1 MDTVTRI
8 ILCVF
13 ILGGIIALLFM
24 NRSKGANYDERQLLY
39 RGRAVSLAFGT
50 LITFLGIVLLLN
62 TQDLPWLDVPMFV
75 IIGIILSLTVFI
87 VYSILHDAYFS
98 TITKKGS
105 GGIFFFIIAF
115 LNFFNGIR
123 HVFSNTAEDIYDIV
137 LPVVIGT
144 MLLAAL
150 FLNEKI
156 TGIKLLGVCLG
167 IAGAALLVLVKWQT
181 EAGSNDLLGIF
192 FALMS
197 LLTWVIYLIIT
208 SKVSAKYSAVTQ
220 MKWTFLVSTIAVL
233 PFAWNEFGQTKL
245 FSGGYGFS
253 EGLMGIGGMAFIVI
267 FATVMGYFMI
277 PYAMKYLR
285 ATTVS
290 IYTNLQPIVASLIAI
305 AIGQDILTWDKPV
318 AAVLVLVGAYLV
330 TQKQE

>member
-1 MDTVTRI
+1 MDKKVNGHAAVILANVIFGLGVPVTKYLLEDWVTPMVYMVLRCI
-8 ILCVF
+8 GAALIFWLIAAFLPKEKVEKKDL
-13 ILGGIIALLFM
+13 IVIMLGGLT
-24 NRSKGANYDERQLLY
+24 G
-39 RGRAVSLAFGT
+39 
-50 LITFLGIVLLLN
+50 
-62 TQDLPWLDVPMFV
+62 FV
-75 IIGIILSLTVFI
+75 ISQTLTAWALNYTSPVYYSL
-87 VYSILHDAYFS
+87 
-98 TITKKGS
+98 
-105 GGIFFFIIAF
+105 IAT
-115 LNFFNGIR
+115 L
-123 HVFSNTAEDIYDIV
+123 V
-137 LPVVIGT
+137 PIGT

-150 FLNEKI
+150 FLKESI
-156 TGIKLLGVCLG
+156 TGVKLMGVCLG

-192 FALMS
+192 FALLS

-208 SKVSAKYSAVTQ
+208 SKVSQKYTAVTQ

-245 FSGGYGFS
+245 FSGDYGFT
-253 EGLMGIGGMAFIVI
+253 EGMMGVGGMAFIVV

-305 AIGQDILTWDKPV
+305 AIGQDIFTWDKPV

-330 TQKQE
+330 TQKGQG

>member
-1 MDTVTRI
+1 MDKKVNGHAAVILANVIFGLGVPVTKYLLEDWVTPMVYMALRCI
-8 ILCVF
+8 GAALIFWLIAAFLPKEKVEKKDL
-13 ILGGIIALLFM
+13 IVIMLGGLT
-24 NRSKGANYDERQLLY
+24 G
-39 RGRAVSLAFGT
+39 
-50 LITFLGIVLLLN
+50 
-62 TQDLPWLDVPMFV
+62 FV
-75 IIGIILSLTVFI
+75 ISQTLTAWALNYTSPVYYSL
-87 VYSILHDAYFS
+87 
-98 TITKKGS
+98 
-105 GGIFFFIIAF
+105 IAT
-115 LNFFNGIR
+115 L
-123 HVFSNTAEDIYDIV
+123 V
-137 LPVVIGT
+137 PIGT

-150 FLNEKI
+150 FLKESI
-156 TGIKLLGVCLG
+156 TGVKLLGVCLG

-192 FALMS
+192 FALLS

-208 SKVSAKYSAVTQ
+208 SKVSQKYTAVTQ

-245 FSGGYGFS
+245 FSGDYGFT
-253 EGLMGIGGMAFIVI
+253 EGMMGVGGMAFIVV

-305 AIGQDILTWDKPV
+305 AIGQDIFTWDKPV

-330 TQKQE
+330 TQKGQG

>member
-1 MDTVTRI
+1 MDKKVNGHAAVILANVIFGLGVPVTKYLLEDWVTPMVYMALRCI
-8 ILCVF
+8 GAALIFWLIAAFLPKEKVEKKDL
-13 ILGGIIALLFM
+13 IVIMLGGLT
-24 NRSKGANYDERQLLY
+24 G
-39 RGRAVSLAFGT
+39 
-50 LITFLGIVLLLN
+50 
-62 TQDLPWLDVPMFV
+62 FV
-75 IIGIILSLTVFI
+75 ISQTLTAWALNYTSPVYYSL
-87 VYSILHDAYFS
+87 
-98 TITKKGS
+98 
-105 GGIFFFIIAF
+105 IAT
-115 LNFFNGIR
+115 L
-123 HVFSNTAEDIYDIV
+123 V
-137 LPVVIGT
+137 PIGT

-150 FLNEKI
+150 FLKESI
-156 TGIKLLGVCLG
+156 TGVKLMGVCLG

-192 FALMS
+192 FALLS

-208 SKVSAKYSAVTQ
+208 SKVSQKYTAVTQ

-245 FSGGYGFS
+245 FSGDYGFT
-253 EGLMGIGGMAFIVI
+253 EGMMGVGGMAFIVV

-305 AIGQDILTWDKPV
+305 AIGQDIFTWDKPV

-330 TQKQE
+330 TQKGQG

>member
-1 MDTVTRI
+1 MDKKVNGHAAVILANVIFGLGVPVTKYLLEDWVTPMVYMALRCI
-8 ILCVF
+8 
-13 ILGGIIALLFM
+13 GAALLFWLI
-24 NRSKGANYDERQLLY
+24 A
-39 RGRAVSLAFGT
+39 AFLPKEKVEKKD
-50 LITFLGIVLLLN
+50 LIVIMLGGL
-62 TQDLPWLDVPMFV
+62 TGFV
-75 IIGIILSLTVFI
+75 ISQTLTAWALNYTSPVYYSL
-87 VYSILHDAYFS
+87 
-98 TITKKGS
+98 
-105 GGIFFFIIAF
+105 IAT
-115 LNFFNGIR
+115 L
-123 HVFSNTAEDIYDIV
+123 V
-137 LPVVIGT
+137 PIGT

-150 FLNEKI
+150 FLKESI
-156 TGIKLLGVCLG
+156 TGVKLMGVCLG

-192 FALMS
+192 FALLS

-208 SKVSAKYSAVTQ
+208 SKVSQKYTAVTQ

-245 FSGGYGFS
+245 FSGDYGFT
-253 EGLMGIGGMAFIVI
+253 EGMMGVGGMAFIVV

-305 AIGQDILTWDKPV
+305 AIGQDIFTWDKPV

-330 TQKQE
+330 TQKGQG

>member
-1 MDTVTRI
+1 MDKKVNGHAAVILANVIFGLGVPVTKYLLEDWVTPMVYMALRCI
-8 ILCVF
+8 GAALIFWLIAAFLPKEKVEKKDL
-13 ILGGIIALLFM
+13 IVIMLGGLT
-24 NRSKGANYDERQLLY
+24 G
-39 RGRAVSLAFGT
+39 
-50 LITFLGIVLLLN
+50 
-62 TQDLPWLDVPMFV
+62 FV
-75 IIGIILSLTVFI
+75 ISQTLTAWALNYTSPVYYSL
-87 VYSILHDAYFS
+87 
-98 TITKKGS
+98 
-105 GGIFFFIIAF
+105 IAT
-115 LNFFNGIR
+115 L
-123 HVFSNTAEDIYDIV
+123 V
-137 LPVVIGT
+137 PIGT

-150 FLNEKI
+150 FLKESI
-156 TGIKLLGVCLG
+156 TGFKLLGVCLG

-192 FALMS
+192 FALLS

-208 SKVSAKYSAVTQ
+208 SKVSQKYTAVTQ

-233 PFAWNEFGQTKL
+233 PFAWNEFIQTKL
-245 FSGGYGFS
+245 FSGDYGFT
-253 EGLMGIGGMAFIVI
+253 EGMMGVGGMAFIVV

-305 AIGQDILTWDKPV
+305 AIGQDIFTWDKPV

-330 TQKQE
+330 TQKGQG

>member
-1 MDTVTRI
+1 MDKKVNGHAAVILANVIFGLGVPVTKYLLEDWVTPMVYMALRCI
-8 ILCVF
+8 GAALIFWLIAAFLPKEKVEKKDL
-13 ILGGIIALLFM
+13 IVIMLGGLT
-24 NRSKGANYDERQLLY
+24 G
-39 RGRAVSLAFGT
+39 
-50 LITFLGIVLLLN
+50 
-62 TQDLPWLDVPMFV
+62 FV
-75 IIGIILSLTVFI
+75 ISQTLTAWALNYTSPVYYSL
-87 VYSILHDAYFS
+87 
-98 TITKKGS
+98 
-105 GGIFFFIIAF
+105 IAT
-115 LNFFNGIR
+115 L
-123 HVFSNTAEDIYDIV
+123 V
-137 LPVVIGT
+137 PIGT

-150 FLNEKI
+150 FLKESI
-156 TGIKLLGVCLG
+156 TGFKLLGVCLG

-192 FALMS
+192 FALLS

-208 SKVSAKYSAVTQ
+208 SKVSQKYTAVTQ

-233 PFAWNEFGQTKL
+233 PFAWNEFIQTQL
-245 FSGGYGFS
+245 FSGDYGFT
-253 EGLMGIGGMAFIVI
+253 EGMMGVGGMAFIVV

-305 AIGQDILTWDKPV
+305 AIGQDIFTWDKPV

-330 TQKQE
+330 TQKGQG

>member
-1 MDTVTRI
+1 MDKKVNGHAAVILANVIFGLGVPVTKYLLEDWVTPMVYMALRCI
-8 ILCVF
+8 GAALIFWLIAAFLPKEKVEKKDL
-13 ILGGIIALLFM
+13 IVIMLGGLT
-24 NRSKGANYDERQLLY
+24 G
-39 RGRAVSLAFGT
+39 
-50 LITFLGIVLLLN
+50 
-62 TQDLPWLDVPMFV
+62 FV
-75 IIGIILSLTVFI
+75 ISQTLTAWALNYTSPVYYSL
-87 VYSILHDAYFS
+87 
-98 TITKKGS
+98 
-105 GGIFFFIIAF
+105 IAT
-115 LNFFNGIR
+115 L
-123 HVFSNTAEDIYDIV
+123 V
-137 LPVVIGT
+137 PIGT

-150 FLNEKI
+150 FLKESI
-156 TGIKLLGVCLG
+156 TGVKLLGVCLG

-192 FALMS
+192 FALLS

-208 SKVSAKYSAVTQ
+208 SKVSQKYTAVTQ

-245 FSGGYGFS
+245 FSGDYGFT
-253 EGLMGIGGMAFIVI
+253 EGMMGVGGMAFIVV

-305 AIGQDILTWDKPV
+305 AIRQDVFTWDKPV

-330 TQKQE
+330 TQKGQG